1 MPANIK
7 NVKEEK
13 HAELLRSLSLPKSTR
28 AIILT
33 DIADADIL
41 AFLTEATKAIGVYL
55 FSEKW
60 ADLWWVDAY
69 LTLDWQTPSRPDIM
83 GNVIV
88 PIGPTKGA
96 KEAGFTEF
104 NPMKFEG
111 NSFLF
116 ESADKYQ
123 IFASIVR
130 YLENVKYPGD
140 KRTLLQNVVGEK

>member
-55 FSEKW
+55 FSEK
-60 ADLWWVDAY
+60 
-69 LTLDWQTPSRPDIM
+69 
-83 GNVIV
+83 
-88 PIGPTKGA
+88 
-96 KEAGFTEF
+96 
-104 NPMKFEG
+104 
-111 NSFLF
+111 
-116 ESADKYQ
+116 
-123 IFASIVR
+123 
-130 YLENVKYPGD
+130 
-140 KRTLLQNVVGEK
+140 